1 MSAAWQHNSSKQQ
14 GGSGLRLSIPR
25 LLQVFGYN
33 LKMINTPM
41 TKLKIFNVCSRCET
55 AEAVLQSLHCL

>member
-1 MSAAWQHNSSKQQ
+1 VLHGSTTAASSKAVP
-14 GGSGLRLSIPR
+14 GYDFSIPR